1 MKKVILIIRKA
12 FWIFALLGFV
22 SSATYSQEE
31 RGANALA
38 LKAIADI
45 VASINHF
52 PSDSDK
58 ATLAEI
64 VENDGLAQGVRAM
77 ATAVSGI
84 SHGPTDEGK
93 AAMARIQQNTQAPD
107 IAKQLAGIIAGIN
120 HTASDSDKA
129 TLAQLF
135 P

>member
-1 MKKVILIIRKA
+1 
-12 FWIFALLGFV
+12 
-22 SSATYSQEE
+22 
-31 RGANALA
+31 
-38 LKAIADI
+38 
-45 VASINHF
+45 
-52 PSDSDK
+52 
-58 ATLAEI
+58 
-64 VENDGLAQGVRAM
+64 M

-84 SHGPTDEGK
+84 SHGATDEGK

-107 IAKQLAGIIAGIN
+107 IAQQLAGIIAGIN

>member
-1 MKKVILIIRKA
+1 MKKIILKIRKA
-12 FWIFALLGFV
+12 FWIFILLGFV
-22 SSATYSQEE
+22 SSATYPQGE

-38 LKAIADI
+38 LKKIADI

-64 VENDGLAQGVRAM
+64 IGNDELARGVRAM

-84 SHGPTDEGK
+84 SHGATDEGK
-93 AAMARIQQNTQAPD
+93 AAMARIQENTQAPD